1 MYYFYKLISGCGLD
15 KYRNDFMIRV
25 STTYPDSDPG
35 VMCIKINSDTIPPPT
50 YTISCPDKT
59 IGRYVYFSRLPQGY
73 EPNRMVLCEMIVI
86 GYKQIGKIRFNLKLN
101 ICL

>member
-25 STTYPDSDPG
+25 STTDPDSDPG
-35 VMCIKINSDTIPPPT
+35 VVCITINSDTIPPPT
-50 YTISCPDKT
+50 YTISCPNKT

-73 EPNRMVLCEMIVI
+73 EPNRMVLCEIIVI